1 MNDGSLLKKI
11 FTIGNSSSLVVET
24 FEKNWEFGWVE
35 HIRLSDQPSY
45 LFNSISQN
53 EFFSLFVTDSDMA
66 SLSLIKSVIGRLKST
81 NGFEVIALAETP
93 LTSEQLGILTEID
106 KNLVDSNVKVVCQD
120 SLSSILECY
129 AHLLCGFSYTC
140 LDFNDIHEWLHAGT
154 TFLSAAVNIDEAVK
168 NELPYMLYLQL
179 TELQA
184 QYKKLE
190 LEVAAI
196 NVVFLGEYISQD
208 LFSASLAMI
217 SGSFSRDLNLSVHSN
232 IHDSHQNGKVGFRMF
247 ASLKK
252 KTPLSFDHN
261 AIPPFL
267 LA

>member
-1 MNDGSLLKKI
+1 MNDGRCLKKI
-11 FTIGNSSSLVVET
+11 FTVGNSCSSVVEC
-24 FEKNWEFGWVE
+24 FSIDWKFGWIE
-35 HIRLSDQPSY
+35 HIRLSDTPNDFFTLENQSD
-45 LFNSISQN
+45 
-53 EFFSLFVTDSDMA
+53 FFSIFVIDAEIRSLNLF
-66 SLSLIKSVIGRLKST
+66 KSVIEKFGKNVAS
-81 NGFEVIALAETP
+81 EVVVLCEMSLTYEQQEIINEVNENTTSSVIIAANRESL
-93 LTSEQLGILTEID
+93 
-106 KNLVDSNVKVVCQD
+106 DS
-120 SLSSILECY
+120 IIECY
-129 AHLLCGFSYTC
+129 AHLLCGESYC
-140 LDFNDIHEWLHAGT
+140 CVDFDDMHEWLHAGT
-154 TFLSAAVNIDEAVK
+154 TFMSAGSYIDAIVK

-179 TELQA
+179 TEL
-184 QYKKLE
+184 KERSEKSD

-232 IHDSHQNGKVGFRMF
+232 IHDSHQNGKVGFRIF

-261 AIPPFL
+261 EIPPFL